1 MPKGNP
7 DPVMPP
13 KFVSSRFKRSDESTE
28 ELAERNIQFRLTKS
42 VDIIV
47 RALPNRSA
55 WLRRVVSEAA
65 KRELMGSQ
73 EDLS

>member
-13 KFVSSRFKRSDESTE
+13 KFVANRFKRSDDTKE

-42 VDIIV
+42 VDKIV
-47 RALPNRSA
+47 RALPDRSA
-55 WLRRVVSEAA
+55 WLRRVVTEAA
-65 KRELMGSQ
+65 MRELMGDP
-73 EDLS
+73 ED

>member
-42 VDIIV
+42 VDIVV

>member
-13 KFVSSRFKRSDESTE
+13 KFVANRFKRSDETTE

-42 VDIIV
+42 VDKVV
-47 RALPNRSA
+47 RALPDRSA
-55 WLRRVVSEAA
+55 WLRRVVTEAA
-65 KRELMGSQ
+65 KLELMGDQ
-73 EDLS
+73 ED

>member
-28 ELAERNIQFRLTKS
+28 ELADRNIQFRLTKS
-42 VDIIV
+42 VDKAV
-47 RALPNRSA
+47 RALPDRSA
-55 WLRRVVSEAA
+55 WLRRVVTEAA
-65 KRELMGSQ
+65 KRELMGDP
-73 EDLS
+73 EDLL